1 MAYFPP
7 ELPMCAVC
15 GTRVSQLLR
24 RNHDPTGDI
33 EYIAKCHGAVQIVR
47 VDRRALFSMLAG
59 RFVEPEFGLAFTEP
73 ELSGEPACG
82 QSSQRKCLP
91 PTAKSRL

>member
-24 RNHDPTGDI
+24 RDHDPTGDV

-47 VDRRALFSMLAG
+47 VDPRDLRSMVRG
-59 RFVEPEFGLAFTEP
+59 YHGQVEFGLAFTEP